1 MSQQYDYSKI
11 NSELADWQLEPEYS
25 YNFEMFANEC
35 YLFNQIAGKD
45 KDCTWVDL
53 RNQFNLIDEEVDEI
67 SQGLLNSNITEV
79 VDGVIDTLVVT
90 LGMVQKLQNLG
101 IDMTKAM
108 KLIAE
113 NNLEKFPRV
122 AETAEETVEY
132 YKNKGTDIYSTYL
145 PEFKRYV
152 IKDRN
157 QKVRKPVGFESV
169 DLTECFKD
177 FDQQR
182 LEGGK

>member
-1 MSQQYDYSKI
+1 MNQENEYQMTTEYNEDY
-11 NSELADWQLEPEYS
+11 NEYTVD
-25 YNFEMFANEC
+25 MFANEC

-45 KDCTWVDL
+45 KDCTWSNL
-53 RNQFNLIDEEVDEI
+53 WEQFNLIDEEVGEI
-67 SQGLLNSNITEV
+67 HEGLVSSNINEV
-79 VDGVIDTLVVT
+79 VDGVIDTLVT
-90 LGMVQKLQNLG
+90 TFGMVQKLQNLG
-101 IDMTKAM
+101 IDMTNAM

-113 NNLEKFPRV
+113 NNLEKFPGV
-122 AETAEETVEY
+122 AETAEETVAY
-132 YKNKGTDIYSTYL
+132 YKNKGADVYSMYL

-169 DLTECFKD
+169 NLDECFKD

-182 LEGGK
+182 LEGVK